1 MTNILHFLHH
11 RHELTNFSGS
21 FRNEKISDADTR
33 SDPTFPQ
40 IHNEPETPSESDPPY
55 EKFKTKKSKK
65 ICQKQGKIIP
75 VSGIRPVVMGV
86 LVAFMRKTT
95 QLSQFQL
102 SSAHSSSTQPIQ
114 ARQISAQSSQT
125 QPSSGFPSAHSSTAS
140 RMASSA

>member
-75 VSGIRPVVMGV
+75 VSGIRPVVMEV
-86 LVAFMRKTT
+86 LVAFLRT
-95 QLSQFQL
+95 QLSLTHFSRGQSVRQPMSQPL
-102 SSAHSSSTQPIQ
+102 PEWHRPHRRRSAPWCG
-114 ARQISAQSSQT
+114 RE
-125 QPSSGFPSAHSSTAS
+125 
-140 RMASSA
+140 